1 MSYKITILISIK
13 TGSLI
18 VSSVLTTIIIMSA
31 VSPTT
36 SDDKQNVLNRDIL
49 FDTVSPLILTA
60 HNSCL
65 CYALRFN
72 SLTREQQ

>member
-18 VSSVLTTIIIMSA
+18 VSSVLTTIIMSA

>member
-18 VSSVLTTIIIMSA
+18 VSSVLTTIIMSA
-31 VSPTT
+31 ISPTT

-49 FDTVSPLILTA
+49 FDTVSTLILTA

>member
-1 MSYKITILISIK
+1 M

-18 VSSVLTTIIIMSA
+18 ASSILTTIIMIA

-36 SDDKQNVLNRDIL
+36 SDDEQNVLNRDIL
-49 FDTVSPLILTA
+49 FDTVSTLILTA
-60 HNSCL
+60 NNSCL

>member
-1 MSYKITILISIK
+1 M

-18 VSSVLTTIIIMSA
+18 VSSVLTTKIMSA
-31 VSPTT
+31 VSLTT
-36 SDDKQNVLNRDIL
+36 SDDEQNVLNRDML
-49 FDTVSPLILTA
+49 LDTVSTLIPTA
-60 HNSCL
+60 NNSCL